1 MNRPHPD
8 EHLLRLV
15 RALRTGDRPTARES
29 AEAAVGEGISSAL
42 VDAMLELADVTQPGR
57 PLDEPDRRLAVL
69 LDLPMVGEIEGRA
82 VPLTPAAERI
92 VGVGFTGDLGA
103 GLEELTGAGRAELE
117 ALLAAA
123 YETGRAAR
131 TVSTDRGAWR
141 LAATFDGESTR
152 VSAAPAQRS
161 GGREQEQLATLN
173 HELTNGLTALASL
186 AAMAR
191 HPSSDP
197 SYVRDALLK
206 IEQTAIATVRSAK
219 GTRRALESAPPSLPP
234 RALELSPI
242 LIDLVESFEALARA
256 RSVVLERRIAA
267 DLRTFARD
275 TDLRSIVWN
284 LLKNAIEAGGR
295 RVRVGGSEHGER
307 IRVIIDDD
315 GPGMSLAVQKR
326 AFEPYYTTKEGGT
339 GLGLPLVKHLVDR
352 LGGTL
357 LVESEPGRGTRMVVS
372 LLRTDED
379 VAVVSGV
386 RARPHLGL
394 GVVLLGPRANG
405 LDEDL
410 RRAGADVVELRDV
423 LERGHRV
430 GVAVVD
436 ATSVTGTQSAVVSE
450 TLREAAQHT
459 LWLGAPGVEV
469 PVTDPRLP
477 PSAPLE
483 RVLETLRDLRDQGF
497 AASEPRPHRA
507 RRTTSR

>member
-1 MNRPHPD
+1 M
-8 EHLLRLV
+8 LRLL
-15 RALRTGDRPTARES
+15 RALRSRDRPTARAC
-29 AEAAVGEGISSAL
+29 AEEAVRQGTSSAL
-42 VDAMLELADVTQPGR
+42 VDAMLEMADVTQPGL
-57 PLDEPDRRLAVL
+57 PMGEPDRRLAVL
-69 LDLPMVGEIEGRA
+69 LDLPMLGELEGRA
-82 VPLTPAAERI
+82 VPLTPAAERV
-92 VGVGFTGDLGA
+92 VGVGFPGDLA
-103 GLEELTGAGRAELE
+103 DGLEELTGAGRAELE

-123 YETGRAAR
+123 RDSGRAGR
-131 TVSTDRGAWR
+131 TVSTEQGAWR

-152 VSAAPAQRS
+152 ASAAPAHHG
-161 GGREQEQLATLN
+161 GGREQEHLATLN

-191 HPSSDP
+191 HPSSDAA
-197 SYVRDALLK
+197 YVRDALLK
-206 IEQTAIATVRSAK
+206 IEQTAVATVRSAK
-219 GTRRALESAPPSLPP
+219 GTRRALDSARPSLPP

-256 RSVVLERRIAA
+256 RQVVLERRIAA

-284 LLKNAIEAGGR
+284 LLKNAIEAGGQ
-295 RVRVGGSEHGER
+295 RVRVGGAEHGER

-315 GPGMSLAVQKR
+315 GPGMSPAVQKR

-372 LLRTDED
+372 LPRTDEE

-386 RARPHLGL
+386 RARPLLGL
-394 GVVLLGPRANG
+394 GVVLLGPQAAG
-405 LDEDL
+405 LGEDL
-410 RRAGADVVELRDV
+410 RHAGADVLDLHDV
-423 LERGHRV
+423 LERGQRV
-430 GVAVVD
+430 AVAVVD
-436 ATSVTGTQSAVVSE
+436 ATSVTGPRSAILSG

-477 PSAPLE
+477 PSAPLA
-483 RVLETLRDLRDQGF
+483 RVLETLRDLRDQ
-497 AASEPRPHRA
+497 ALTAKEPDLHR
-507 RRTTSR
+507 RRRVTSR

>member
-1 MNRPHPD
+1 MASSLPE
-8 EHLLRLV
+8 EHLLRLA
-15 RALRTGDRPTARES
+15 RALRTGDRPAARAS
-29 AEAAVGEGISSAL
+29 AEAAVAAGVSSAVVDALLEL
-42 VDAMLELADVTQPGR
+42 VDITQPGR

-69 LDLPMVGEIEGRA
+69 LDLPMLGEIEGRA
-82 VPLTPAAERI
+82 VPLTPAAERV
-92 VGVGFTGDLGA
+92 VGVGFPGDLAA
-103 GLEELTGAGRAELE
+103 GLEELTGAGTAELE
-117 ALLAAA
+117 GLLAAA
-123 YETGRAAR
+123 RATGRAAR
-131 TVSTDRGAWR
+131 TVRADRGAWR

-152 VSAAPAQRS
+152 VSAAPAQKT

-191 HPSSDP
+191 HPSSDA

-206 IEQTAIATVRSAK
+206 IEQTAVATVRSAK
-219 GTRRALESAPPSLPP
+219 GTRRALDSSPPSLPP

-256 RSVVLERRIAA
+256 RGVALERRIAA

-295 RVRVGGSEHGER
+295 RVRIGGAEHGDR

-315 GPGMSLAVQKR
+315 GPGMNVAVQKR
-326 AFEPYYTTKEGGT
+326 AFEPYYTTKEGGS

-372 LLRTDED
+372 LPRTDEE
-379 VAVVSGV
+379 VAVISGV
-386 RARPHLGL
+386 RARPLLGL
-394 GVVLLGPRANG
+394 GVVLLGPRAAS
-405 LDEDL
+405 LEEDL
-410 RRAGADVVELRDV
+410 RRAGADVLELRDV
-423 LERGHRV
+423 LERGQRV

-436 ATSVTGTQSAVVSE
+436 ATSVTGPRSAILSG
-450 TLREAAQHT
+450 TLREASQNT
-459 LWLGAPGVEV
+459 LWLGAPGLEV

-477 PSAPLE
+477 PNAPLA

-497 AASEPRPHRA
+497 ARGEPRPHR
-507 RRTTSR
+507 RRRKTSR